1 MTVVDQVREKMH
13 QMLQN
18 IFDNVHIDDDGTA
31 VLRSGSAMCMIRVFE
46 WDLESPGRNTI
57 ITLDASIV
65 FGVKRSPAL
74 YEWVAL
80 QNDQYIF
87 GHLVVRESNQ
97 KSLVDIWFTHN
108 LLGDFLDEAEI
119 DAAIMALLESA
130 DQLDDEAMHTFG
142 GTRMFDE

>member
-1 MTVVDQVREKMH
+1 MTVVHQVREKMH
-13 QMLQN
+13 QMLRN
-18 IFDNVHIDDDGTA
+18 IYDYVHIDDDGTA
-31 VLRSGSAMCMIRVFE
+31 IFSRGSTMCMIDVVE
-46 WDLESPGRNTI
+46 WDLKSPGRNTI

-80 QNDQYIF
+80 QNDRYIF
-87 GHLVVRESNQ
+87 GHLVVREAKQ
-97 KSLVDIWFTHN
+97 KSLADIWFTHN

-130 DQLDDEAMHTFG
+130 DQLDDEAMHIFG
-142 GTRMFDE
+142 GTRVFDE